1 MLALVVTIVLH
12 GKPIFV
18 RHIKGA
24 HVKIED
30 VLCPF
35 ASNSHSESSLSH
47 ESYSPIKSTKN
58 YHATAHETGTH
69 DDNGYQFSYIDDN
82 DDDMDEVMKSIDVF
96 CNFCIVFCTP
106 FFQCGYISSQ
116 RCLLLAT

>member
-1 MLALVVTIVLH
+1 MEKKNDSHVKSVPKRYARKNGLERHIDGIHRQMKNNVCTGCNYSTPWKAT
-12 GKPIFV
+12 FV

-24 HVKIED
+24 HLKIED

-69 DDNGYQFSYIDDN
+69 DDNGYEFSYIDHN
-82 DDDMDEVMKSIDVF
+82 
-96 CNFCIVFCTP
+96 
-106 FFQCGYISSQ
+106 
-116 RCLLLAT
+116 